1 MSELAKENKLKFA
14 KESHQYFLNNM
25 ELPSVTTLIGKIL
38 GNKYEG
44 VDEEVLKKAS
54 EHGTKVHKLI
64 EEFEKGK
71 IANYLLLNEREIDN
85 LEEYKRIK
93 GFDTL
98 KTEFMVHYKDLYAG
112 TIDGIGVDDEN
123 NQIIYDI
130 KTTSEV
136 DFDYVCYQLSLYLLA
151 YDEKNYD
158 NYTAY
163 ILHFPKNKRAK
174 KVMVELL
181 DREELNGVIGKIK
194 ELKKGV

>member
-1 MSELAKENKLKFA
+1 MSELAKENRLKFV
-14 KESHQYFLNNM
+14 EGSHQYFLDNV
-25 ELPSVTTLIGKIL
+25 ELPSVTTLIGEIL

-44 VDEEVLKKAS
+44 VDGDVLKRAS

-64 EEFEKGK
+64 EEFENGK

-85 LEEYKRIK
+85 LEDYKRIK

-98 KTEFMVHYKDLYAG
+98 KTEIAVHYKDLYAG

-136 DFDYVCYQLSLYLLA
+136 DFNYVCYQLSLYLLA
-151 YDEKNYD
+151 YDEENYN
-158 NYTAY
+158 NYLAY

>member
-1 MSELAKENKLKFA
+1 MKENKLKFVE
-14 KESHQYFLNNM
+14 ESHQYFLDNV
-25 ELPSVTTLIGKIL
+25 ELPSVTTLIGEIL
-38 GNKYEG
+38 GDKYEG
-44 VDEEVLKKAS
+44 VDADVLKRAS

-64 EEFEKGK
+64 EEFENGK
-71 IANYLLLNEREIDN
+71 IVNYLLLNEREIDN

-98 KTEFMVHYKDLYAG
+98 KTEFKVHYKDLYAG

-136 DFDYVCYQLSLYLLA
+136 DFNYVCYQLSLYLLA
-151 YDEKNYD
+151 YDEENYN
-158 NYTAY
+158 NYLAY

>member
-1 MSELAKENKLKFA
+1 MSELVKENKLKFVE
-14 KESHQYFLNNM
+14 ESHQYFLDNV
-25 ELPSVTTLIGKIL
+25 ELPSVTTLIGEIL
-38 GNKYEG
+38 GDKYEG
-44 VDEEVLKKAS
+44 VNDDVLKRAS
-54 EHGTKVHKLI
+54 EHGIKVHKLI
-64 EEFEKGK
+64 EEFENGK

-98 KTEFMVHYKDLYAG
+98 KTEFKVHYKDLYAG

-151 YDEKNYD
+151 YDEENYN
-158 NYTAY
+158 NYLAY

-174 KVMVELL
+174 KVMIELL
-181 DREELNGVIGKIK
+181 DREELNCVIDKIR
-194 ELKKGV
+194 EFKKRV

>member
-1 MSELAKENKLKFA
+1 MSELVKENKLKFVE
-14 KESHQYFLNNM
+14 ESHQYFLDNV
-25 ELPSVTTLIGKIL
+25 ELPSVTTLIGEIL
-38 GNKYEG
+38 GDKYEG
-44 VDEEVLKKAS
+44 VNDDVLKRAS
-54 EHGTKVHKLI
+54 EHGIKVHKLI
-64 EEFEKGK
+64 EEFENGK

-85 LEEYKRIK
+85 LEDYKRIK

-98 KTEFMVHYKDLYAG
+98 KTEIAVHYKDLYAG

-136 DFDYVCYQLSLYLLA
+136 DFNYVCYQLSLYLLA
-151 YDEKNYD
+151 YDEENYN
-158 NYTAY
+158 NYLAY

-181 DREELNGVIGKIK
+181 DREELNGVIEKIK

>member
-1 MSELAKENKLKFA
+1 MSELVKENKLKFV
-14 KESHQYFLNNM
+14 EGSHQYFLDNM

-54 EHGTKVHKLI
+54 EHGIKVHKLI
-64 EEFEKGK
+64 EEFENGK

-98 KTEFMVHYKDLYAG
+98 KTEFKVHYKDLYAG

-136 DFDYVCYQLSLYLLA
+136 DFNYVCYQLSLYLLA
-151 YDEKNYD
+151 YDEENYD
-158 NYTAY
+158 NYMAY

-174 KVMVELL
+174 KVMIELL
-181 DREELNGVIGKIK
+181 DREELNCVIDKIR
-194 ELKKGV
+194 EFKKGV

>member
-1 MSELAKENKLKFA
+1 MKENKLKFV
-14 KESHQYFLNNM
+14 EGSHQYFLDNM

-54 EHGTKVHKLI
+54 EHGIKVHKLI
-64 EEFEKGK
+64 EEFENGK

-98 KTEFMVHYKDLYAG
+98 KTEFKVHYKDLYAG

-136 DFDYVCYQLSLYLLA
+136 DFNYVCYQLSLYLLA
-151 YDEKNYD
+151 YDEENYD
-158 NYTAY
+158 NYMAY

-174 KVMVELL
+174 KVMIELL
-181 DREELNGVIGKIK
+181 DREELNCVIDKIR
-194 ELKKGV
+194 EFKKGV

>member
-1 MSELAKENKLKFA
+1 MSELVKENKLKFVE
-14 KESHQYFLNNM
+14 ESHQYFLDNV
-25 ELPSVTTLIGKIL
+25 ELPSVTTLIGEIL
-38 GNKYEG
+38 GDKYEG
-44 VDEEVLKKAS
+44 VNDDVLKRAS
-54 EHGTKVHKLI
+54 EHGIKVHKLI
-64 EEFEKGK
+64 EEFENGK

-98 KTEFMVHYKDLYAG
+98 KTEFKVHYKDLYAG

-136 DFDYVCYQLSLYLLA
+136 DFNYVCYQLSLYLLA
-151 YDEKNYD
+151 YDEENYD
-158 NYTAY
+158 NYMAY